1 MLPDLTPRR
10 LLVAVIYVRVVFVE
24 ASPVV
29 VRRLIDVFRCLPAA
43 NGPNADASIK
53 GRSLP

>member
-1 MLPDLTPRR
+1 MLPDLTRQR
-10 LLVAVIYVRVVFVE
+10 LLVAAIYVRVVFVE
-24 ASPVV
+24 SSPVV

>member
-1 MLPDLTPRR
+1 MLPDLTRQR
-10 LLVAVIYVRVVFVE
+10 LLVAAIYVRVVFVE
-24 ASPVV
+24 SSPVV

-43 NGPNADASIK
+43 SGHHADASIK